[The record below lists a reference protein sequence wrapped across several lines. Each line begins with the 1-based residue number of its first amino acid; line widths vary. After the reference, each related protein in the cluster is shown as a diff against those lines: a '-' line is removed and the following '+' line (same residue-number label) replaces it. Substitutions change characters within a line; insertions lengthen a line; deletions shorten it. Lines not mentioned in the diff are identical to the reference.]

1 MNNNETEE
9 LFLQVR
15 TAQRLLAAYYQ
26 RLLPAIEKLAK
37 EFDTDFWFWKPCRF
51 SNSARNPFSNWQWDM
66 LPAAIPRYEF
76 KNVAHLDKVTKGDF
90 ILEFIVMHDTGIRDE
105 QRHSE
110 PDALNMA
117 VKVEDAKSLLKLCIY
132 RAHCDQSK
140 SFEAAWNMA
149 EYPKP
154 SPDYHCKLDH
164 DFVTTA
170 FEEPIASFLTEEG
183 IERLKQK
190 IKDSLERTLEFV
202 PALDKEQTGM

>member
-76 KNVAHLDKVTKGDF
+76 KNVANLDKVTKGDF

-105 QRHSE
+105 KMNSQ

-117 VKVEDAKSLLKLCIY
+117 VKVEDAESLLKLCIY

-140 SFEAAWNMA
+140 SFGAAWNMA

-154 SPDYHCKLDH
+154 SQDYQCVLDKG
-164 DFVTTA
+164 FVTTA
-170 FEEPIASFLTEEG
+170 FEVPLALFLTEKG
-183 IERLKQK
+183 IEQLKSK
-190 IKDSLERTLEFV
+190 ISSSLQRTLDYVLQPNE
-202 PALDKEQTGM
+202 EQEKI

>member
-37 EFDTDFWFWKPCRF
+37 EFDTDFWFWRPCRF

-76 KNVAHLDKVTKGDF
+76 KHVNKFDRVTKGDF

-105 QRHSE
+105 KMHSQ
-110 PDALNMA
+110 PDALNLA

-132 RAHCDQSK
+132 RAYCDQSK
-140 SFEAAWNMA
+140 SFEPAWNMA

-154 SPDYHCKLDH
+154 SHYYHCVLDH

-183 IERLKQK
+183 IENLKFK
-190 IKDSLERTLEFV
+190 IATSLQRTLEYV
-202 PALDKEQTGM
+202 PPLNKEQVGI